1 MGMVPPETA
10 ARLMAP
16 TGRERRRWDSLR
28 PASPN
33 GGECGWA
40 SSLLSYC
47 DLARRRDVDC
57 RPSLQLFQPFQ
68 RPHLVRVVPRHGR
81 SVNRVACIT
90 EQIGCDGD
98 THGRPNA
105 EESE

>member
-47 DLARRRDVDC
+47 DLARRRGVDRRSDGALLRIFE
-57 RPSLQLFQPFQ
+57 RPC
-68 RPHLVRVVPRHGR
+68 LVRVTGAALVEWRAHRNKNDEANG
-81 SVNRVACIT
+81 
-90 EQIGCDGD
+90 
-98 THGRPNA
+98 
-105 EESE
+105 